1 MTSVLA
7 SCWDFWQLQK
17 NKTTPDL
24 LNSHPRQA
32 VQTLDCQVRLPTS
45 LPALTSPAPHQSQHR
60 CRARKQQEGKEGRE
74 EDVHHMQLP
83 DRSPADAS
91 GAVGA
96 AGMHSQAGER
106 AAMTGLISANHKK
119 PLEGFWNKG
128 QLHSQANKRPLWS
141 RLLLPR
147 ARARQP
153 LLGGSRAGLC
163 SRVYLKTS
171 TKYLLQ
177 Q

>member
-17 NKTTPDL
+17 NKTNPDL

-32 VQTLDCQVRLPTS
+32 VQTLDCQVRLPAS

-91 GAVGA
+91 GVVGA

-128 QLHSQANKRPLWS
+128 QLHSQA
-141 RLLLPR
+141 
-147 ARARQP
+147 Q
-153 LLGGSRAGLC
+153 
-163 SRVYLKTS
+163 TS
-171 TKYLLQ
+171 GRYGVAFCYRGPEHDSLSWEAAEQ
-177 Q
+177 DSAPEFI